1 MPGSSILIK
10 SINQIILF
18 PVCLKLYLT
27 ANIGKV
33 VSSKHTGTI
42 GFLFVASK
50 RTVFLSLV
58 KLPSVIKIHSETTR
72 PHSTLK
78 IQVRPGVL
86 TGCPLVYNGSTFLR
100 LCDHSPRGVPFSFFL
115 FFFSLSSN
123 PLGVI
128 RWFVIIVCF
137 LPEEHDASCT
147 GVSFRSNASRTRLD
161 IFYTA
166 LDAEWPNL
174 NSLGINEYSFY
185 RCEECTKRKTID
197 WHLVRRDQDV
207 EETEWF

>member
-1 MPGSSILIK
+1 MWLSTIYYGKYMLRVLLLIRENCLRSGRLFASMCIIFILFWFEHRYYRRTTSILIK

-18 PVCLKLYLT
+18 PVCVKLYST

-33 VSSKHTGTI
+33 VSSKHTRTI

-50 RTVFLSLV
+50 RTIFLSLV

-100 LCDHSPRGVPFSFFL
+100 LCDHSPRGVPFSFF
-115 FFFSLSSN
+115 FFFSFLSFYEPPWRNS
-123 PLGVI
+123 VI
-128 RWFVIIVCF
+128 RNHRLF
-137 LPEEHDASCT
+137 SS
-147 GVSFRSNASRTRLD
+147 GRTWCKL
-161 IFYTA
+161 
-166 LDAEWPNL
+166 
-174 NSLGINEYSFY
+174 Y
-185 RCEECTKRKTID
+185 RCAIQIKC
-197 WHLVRRDQDV
+197 Q
-207 EETEWF
+207 